1 MAQVDEES
9 RSDLFDFNGLTE
21 WQYEERVDGWGRQ
34 ENMAGVNDEKN
45 VRYREEDT
53 K

>member
-1 MAQVDEES
+1 MAQVDDGS
-9 RSDLFDFNGLTE
+9 RSDLFDFNGLTVV
-21 WQYEERVDGWGRQ
+21 QYEEKVDGWGRE
-34 ENMAGVNDEKN
+34 ENMAGVIDEKN